1 MGPAKS
7 VSFPAS
13 TTWHMAWRAVCGWI
27 HACASSA
34 SCSLISWKATGSAV
48 LCPRAMARRSRAWA
62 PTSQLRVSSG
72 SSTSSSDLAQSG
84 SSSTSAIIPTHTCIE
99 AIGKPT
105 WLPPATTVTLRARVG
120 LASARVTI
128 HSTESCR
135 RDSGTL
141 PEARATM
148 SEQKSLMAGRKKRG
162 EYSTS
167 STRISSISLV
177 WGSASLETAWG
188 SLTDP
193 RIEGRSTW
201 NTLICPSAR
210 LPRKAQRALR
220 AARRTGTVSARRASS
235 TWTITAGS
243 SCGITLS
250 AIRAKTS
257 RAISRCEGPGW
268 LTSAMSACRR
278 PGQPCCGSSSSNSD
292 ASSASASHTLLRIVS
307 SCSSCT
313 D

>member
-105 WLPPATTVTLRARVG
+105 WLPPATTVTLRAGHKGKGKGRHPPI
-120 LASARVTI
+120 RPHT
-128 HSTESCR
+128 
-135 RDSGTL
+135 
-141 PEARATM
+141 
-148 SEQKSLMAGRKKRG
+148 SE
-162 EYSTS
+162 
-167 STRISSISLV
+167 
-177 WGSASLETAWG
+177 
-188 SLTDP
+188 
-193 RIEGRSTW
+193 
-201 NTLICPSAR
+201 
-210 LPRKAQRALR
+210 
-220 AARRTGTVSARRASS
+220 AARHKVCPLCAGLYRGWAWLRR
-235 TWTITAGS
+235 
-243 SCGITLS
+243 
-250 AIRAKTS
+250 
-257 RAISRCEGPGW
+257 E
-268 LTSAMSACRR
+268 
-278 PGQPCCGSSSSNSD
+278 
-292 ASSASASHTLLRIVS
+292 
-307 SCSSCT
+307 
-313 D
+313 